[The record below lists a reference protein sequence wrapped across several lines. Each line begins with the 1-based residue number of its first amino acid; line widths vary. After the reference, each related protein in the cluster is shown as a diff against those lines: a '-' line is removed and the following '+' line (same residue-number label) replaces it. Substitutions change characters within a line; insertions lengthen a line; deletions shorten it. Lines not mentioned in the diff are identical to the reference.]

1 MTELLKATKKRGRP
15 LKPGGAIPSAQRQAI
30 YRKKKLE
37 DGIEISIFLTH
48 KQAEILRLTA
58 KKEGKTQ
65 SEVIGVMLE
74 GADNN

>member
-1 MTELLKATKKRGRP
+1 MIESLKSTKKRGRP
-15 LKPGGAIPSAQRQAI
+15 PKPGGAIPPAKRQAI

-37 DGIEISIFLTH
+37 EGIEISIFLTH
-48 KQAEILRLTA
+48 NQAEILRLTA
-58 KKEGKTQ
+58 KKVGKTQ